1 MNRFPLFV
9 CCLMLMLTL
18 IVLPANAQNFTG
30 DARLVA
36 MGGIGGHANDAM
48 SLAGNAR
55 SYHSIGLPIGL
66 FQVLKN
72 TNIFNP
78 SDKEFNP
85 MRAIELASS
94 PLHYTFA
101 LGENSPGEVLV
112 RDLVNGKI
120 SRDLNSYRGFAPKP
134 ETTSKGLISPT
145 FGRTFRVQGDKNG
158 PSQGVYVGAGP
169 YIALGTNL
177 NIDQQLINVLGN
189 SGNTPVP
196 SNTTFHVA
204 NTSDG
209 QVAGALTFGYRA
221 RFALP
226 QNMTSLSGS
235 SDRDGIYVSA
245 NYNYLRGIRRD
256 SAAINVQ
263 FDTDANGL
271 ITLAPT
277 TTPLTVL
284 HAWSEK
290 GKGLAIDLGTAVV
303 VNRWELNF
311 AANGVGNYI
320 DWEDHSLESLTL
332 NSILAG
338 ASFTT
343 TPLPASNAILRLKL
357 PVQYVGGGA
366 YHTDRWTASSEFGKG
381 LQNFEYRGGVE
392 YRFAI
397 FELRGGEH
405 YKNHIWSPGIGAG
418 LNLTRHFG
426 IDAAIYGNANNAER
440 LRKPALALS
449 LRFGGE

>member
-1 MNRFPLFV
+1 M
-9 CCLMLMLTL
+9 
-18 IVLPANAQNFTG
+18 PAAAQNFTG
-30 DARLVA
+30 DARMVA
-36 MGGIGGHANDAM
+36 MGGVGGHGNDALG
-48 SLAGNAR
+48 LAGNSR
-55 SYHSIGLPIGL
+55 SYHSIGVPIGL

-78 SDKEFNP
+78 SNDEFNP
-85 MRAIELASS
+85 LRAIELATS

-101 LGENSPGEVLV
+101 LDEDSPGEVLV

-120 SRDLNSYRGFAPKP
+120 SRDLNSYRGFSPKP
-134 ETTSKGLISPT
+134 QVSSQGLISPT
-145 FGRTFRVQGDKNG
+145 FGKTIRVRGEKNA
-158 PSQGVYVGAGP
+158 PFQGVYVGAGP

-177 NIDQQLINVLGN
+177 NIDQRLINVFEN
-189 SGNTPVP
+189 TGNTPVP
-196 SNTTFHVA
+196 ANTTFQIA
-204 NTSDG
+204 NASDG

-221 RFALP
+221 RYALP
-226 QNMTSLSGS
+226 TSMSSAGG

-256 SAAINVQ
+256 SAGINVQ

-284 HAWSEK
+284 HSWSEK
-290 GKGLAIDLGTAVV
+290 GKGLAVDLGTAVV

-320 DWEDHSLESLTL
+320 DWENHSVEILTL
-332 NSILAG
+332 SSIVQG

-343 TPLPASNAILRLKL
+343 TALPASNATLRLKL
-357 PVQYVGGGA
+357 PVQYIGGGA
-366 YHTDRWTASSEFGKG
+366 YHTDRWTASSEVTHGFQT
-381 LQNFEYRGGVE
+381 LEYRGGVE
-392 YRFAI
+392 YRFAM
-397 FELRGGEH
+397 FEVRGGEH
-405 YKNHIWSPGIGAG
+405 YKNKLWEPGVGAG
-418 LNLTRHFG
+418 LNITRHFG

-440 LRKPALALS
+440 VKKPALALS
-449 LRFGGE
+449 LRLGGE